1 MSRLQALRWSLLA
14 AFAATGIAR
23 ASNFEVNRVH
33 LGMTQADVQAL
44 FGDKIRCTARPPTD
58 TDPSQVTCVS
68 TAFAEKKVLSD
79 TFVGLK
85 TVIWYHI
92 LDDHVARISFLGLPS
107 MAFDDV
113 VKRMEKVYGK
123 ADVASKDINIGIKSS
138 EMVNKRATWRND
150 AGDAIVFDKYTA
162 GNLDRSYL
170 NFYSQSY
177 PQSSRPA
184 PVD

>member
-1 MSRLQALRWSLLA
+1 MSTVQRLRWALLA
-14 AFAATGIAR
+14 GISIAGVASAA
-23 ASNFEVNRVH
+23 SYEVNGVR
-33 LGMTQADVQAL
+33 LGMTQADVQAA
-44 FGDKIRCTARPPTD
+44 FGDKIECTSRSPSD

-68 TAFAEKKVLSD
+68 TAFAQKKVLSD

-85 TVIWYHI
+85 TVIWYHV
-92 LDDHVARISFLGLPS
+92 LDGHVAWISFLGLPS

-113 VKRMEKVYGK
+113 VKRMEKTYGK
-123 ADVASKDINIGIKSS
+123 ADVASQDVRIGIKS
-138 EMVNKRATWRND
+138 ELVNKRATWRND

-170 NFYSQSY
+170 NFYSSSW
-177 PQSSRPA
+177 PQSLRPA

>member
-1 MSRLQALRWSLLA
+1 MSTAQRWRWVLLA
-14 AFAATGIAR
+14 GFGVAGIANA
-23 ASNFEVNRVH
+23 ASYEVNGVH
-33 LGMTQADVQAL
+33 LGMTQAEVQAV
-44 FGDKIRCTARPPTD
+44 FGDKITCTARSPSD

-68 TAFAEKKVLSD
+68 TAFAQKKVLSD

-85 TVIWYHI
+85 TVIWYHV
-92 LDDHVARISFLGLPS
+92 LDGHVAWISFLGLPS

-113 VKRMEKVYGK
+113 VKRMEKTYGK

-170 NFYSQSY
+170 NFYSASW
-177 PQSSRPA
+177 PQILRPA

>member
-1 MSRLQALRWSLLA
+1 MGTAQRLLWILLA
-14 AFAATGIAR
+14 WFGAVGIASA
-23 ASNFEVNRVH
+23 ASYEVNGVH
-33 LGMTQADVQAL
+33 LGMTQAEVQAV
-44 FGDKIRCTARPPTD
+44 FGDKITCTTQSPSD

-68 TAFAEKKVLSD
+68 TAFAQKKVLSD

-85 TVIWYHI
+85 TVIWYHV
-92 LDDHVARISFLGLPS
+92 LDGHVAWISFLGLPS

-113 VKRMEKVYGK
+113 VQRMAKTYGK

-138 EMVNKRATWRND
+138 DMVNNRATWHND

-170 NFYSQSY
+170 NFYSNSW
-177 PQSSRPA
+177 PQRLRPA

>member
-1 MSRLQALRWSLLA
+1 MSNVQRWRWVLLA
-14 AFAATGIAR
+14 GFCIAGIASA
-23 ASNFEVNRVH
+23 ASYEVNGVH
-33 LGMTQADVQAL
+33 LGMTQPEVQAL
-44 FGDKIRCTARPPTD
+44 FGDKITCSARSPSD

-68 TAFAEKKVLSD
+68 TAFAQKKVLSD

-85 TVIWYHI
+85 TVIWYHV
-92 LDDHVARISFLGLPS
+92 LDGHVAWISFLGLPS

-113 VKRMEKVYGK
+113 VKRMEKTYGK
-123 ADVASKDINIGIKSS
+123 ANVASKDINVGIKSS
-138 EMVNKRATWRND
+138 EMVNKLATWRND

-170 NFYSQSY
+170 NFYSDSW
-177 PQSSRPA
+177 PHNLRLA

>member
-1 MSRLQALRWSLLA
+1 MGIAHRVRWILLA
-14 AFAATGIAR
+14 WFGVAGVAGATGY
-23 ASNFEVNRVH
+23 EVNGVQ
-33 LGMTQADVQAL
+33 LGMTQAEVQAV
-44 FGDKIRCTARPPTD
+44 FGDKIQCSARAPSD

-68 TAFAEKKVLSD
+68 TAFAQKKVLSD

-85 TVIWYHI
+85 TVIWYHV
-92 LDDHVARISFLGLPS
+92 LDGHVAWISFLGLPS

-113 VKRMEKVYGK
+113 VKRMEKTYGK

-138 EMVNKRATWRND
+138 DMVNKRATWHNE

-170 NFYSQSY
+170 NFYSKSW
-177 PQSSRPA
+177 PQSLRPA
-184 PVD
+184 AVD

>member
-1 MSRLQALRWSLLA
+1 MGTLPALRWILM
-14 AFAATGIAR
+14 TGIGLAGI
-23 ASNFEVNRVH
+23 ANAANFAVNGVH
-33 LGMTQADVQAL
+33 LGMTQTEVQAV
-44 FGDKIRCTARPPTD
+44 FGDKIQCTERSPND
-58 TDPSQVTCVS
+58 TDPSQMTCVS
-68 TAFAEKKVLSD
+68 TAFAQKKVLSD

-85 TVIWYHI
+85 TVIWYHV
-92 LDDHVARISFLGLPS
+92 LDGHVAWISFLGLPS

-113 VKRMEKVYGK
+113 VKRMEKTYGK

-138 EMVNKRATWRND
+138 EMVNKRATWHND

-170 NFYSQSY
+170 NFYSASW
-177 PQSSRPA
+177 PQNLRPA